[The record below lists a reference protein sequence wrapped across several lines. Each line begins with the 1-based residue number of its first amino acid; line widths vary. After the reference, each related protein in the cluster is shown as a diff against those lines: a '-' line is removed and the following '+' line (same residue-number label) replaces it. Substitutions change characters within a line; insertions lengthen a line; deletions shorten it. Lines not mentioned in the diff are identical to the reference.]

1 MKNSR
6 KNTMNSIAMGIALSL
21 GCAFAYPG
29 GTSAGLQM

>member
-1 MKNSR
+1 MKNSG

-29 GTSAGLQM
+29 GTSAGRQM